1 MPTINMHEAKSQLS
15 QLVEAAERGESV
27 IIARNGKPAA
37 QLIGIKTTGGRVWS
51 KAVQTWFK
59 AGEKLELDLSRS
71 DLAKVVERD
80 LF

>member
-37 QLIGIKTTGGRVWS
+37 QLIGLKEISQRTWS
-51 KAVQTWFK
+51 ETLQKWFK
-59 AGEKLELDLSRS
+59 EGEKLELDLSRD
-71 DLAKVVERD
+71 DLAKASERD

>member
-37 QLIGIKTTGGRVWS
+37 QLIGLKATSQRTWS
-51 KAVQTWFK
+51 EAVAQWFK
-59 AGEKLELDLSRS
+59 QGETLELDLSRD
-71 DLAKVVERD
+71 DLAKVSERD

>member
-37 QLIGIKTTGGRVWS
+37 QLIGIKETSQRTWS
-51 KAVQTWFK
+51 EAVQQWLK
-59 AGEKLELDLSRS
+59 EGEKLELDLSRA
-71 DLAKVVERD
+71 DLAKVSERD

>member
-37 QLIGIKTTGGRVWS
+37 QLIGIKETSQRTWS
-51 KAVQTWFK
+51 EAVQQWFK
-59 AGEKLELDLSRS
+59 EGEKLELDLSRD
-71 DLAKVVERD
+71 DLAKAPERD

>member
-37 QLIGIKTTGGRVWS
+37 QLIGIKTTGGRTWS
-51 KAVQTWFK
+51 KAVQKWFK
-59 AGEKLELDLSRS
+59 EGERLELDLSRD
-71 DLAKVVERD
+71 DLAKKSERD

>member
-37 QLIGIKTTGGRVWS
+37 QLIGIKTTSQRTWS
-51 KAVQTWFK
+51 EAVQRWFK
-59 AGEKLELDLSRS
+59 EGEKLELDLSRN
-71 DLAKVVERD
+71 DLAKAPERD

>member
-1 MPTINMHEAKSQLS
+1 MPTVNMHEAKSQLS

-37 QLIGIKTTGGRVWS
+37 RLIGIKAASGRTWS
-51 KAVQTWFK
+51 EAVQKWFK
-59 AGEKLELDLSRS
+59 EGEKLELDLSRD
-71 DLAKVVERD
+71 DLAKISEKD

>member
-37 QLIGIKTTGGRVWS
+37 QLIGIKAASGRTWS
-51 KAVQTWFK
+51 ETVQKWFK
-59 AGEKLELDLSRS
+59 EGEKLELDLSRA
-71 DLAKVVERD
+71 DLAKVKEKD

>member
-37 QLIGIKTTGGRVWS
+37 QLIGIKAASNRTWS
-51 KAVQTWFK
+51 EAVQQWFRD
-59 AGEKLELDLSRS
+59 GEKLELDLSRN
-71 DLAKVVERD
+71 DLAKVKEKD